1 MPISLMYSLYGY
13 AVHKHYVSI
22 LCGHYFY
29 LCSEICWFWGSHRI
43 FLPLDLAG
51 YFLVAFHSIL
61 WVSIILLTKISSFIG
76 HIIINISFLF
86 CIIALLIESDVLICS
101 VCSSMLLGNF
111 LDFLALVCMP
121 TISSSGS
128 NFLSCFMANFF
139 IGVYDFCFIAFSSN
153 SLNGFLECEIYW
165 YQDKDKEEFKRVVA
179 TPYWCDVS
187 EFTHCIW
194 WF

>member
-1 MPISLMYSLYGY
+1 MYSLYCY

-61 WVSIILLTKISSFIG
+61 
-76 HIIINISFLF
+76 
-86 CIIALLIESDVLICS
+86 
-101 VCSSMLLGNF
+101 SMLLGNF
-111 LDFLALVCMP
+111 LVFLALVCMP

-179 TPYWCDVS
+179 TPY
-187 EFTHCIW
+187 
-194 WF
+194 